1 MNRLYV
7 FYLLKLS
14 VNLDLISAKPSV
26 ENQLGEVLANHKF
39 SETDIQINIK
49 TPIVVLTLS
58 IWMIYTEIP
67 PPFTKTC

>member
-26 ENQLGEVLANHKF
+26 ENQLDEVLANHKF
-39 SETDIQINIK
+39 SETDIQIGIK
-49 TPIVVLTLS
+49 NSQL
-58 IWMIYTEIP
+58 
-67 PPFTKTC
+67 